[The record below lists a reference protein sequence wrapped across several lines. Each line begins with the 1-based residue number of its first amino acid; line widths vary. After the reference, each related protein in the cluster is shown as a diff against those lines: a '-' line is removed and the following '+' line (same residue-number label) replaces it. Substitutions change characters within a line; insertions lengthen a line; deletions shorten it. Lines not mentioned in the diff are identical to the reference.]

1 MRESVCWLRSGRR
14 SETGS
19 GFRPKKN
26 LQTSRICDRINT
38 DVRGQIRHGNIRNQT
53 DIAGDVR
60 WVRLRIVRETMEE
73 FLSDNDLD
81 ALLAEDPEALA
92 GELEIE
98 GMDEAMEMSAS
109 NRRYEE
115 IIKKH
120 ADDK

>member
-1 MRESVCWLRSGRR
+1 
-14 SETGS
+14 
-19 GFRPKKN
+19 
-26 LQTSRICDRINT
+26 
-38 DVRGQIRHGNIRNQT
+38 
-53 DIAGDVR
+53 
-60 WVRLRIVRETMEE
+60 MEE

-81 ALLAEDPEALA
+81 ALLAEAPEGLA

-120 ADDK
+120 ADEG

>member
-1 MRESVCWLRSGRR
+1 M
-14 SETGS
+14 
-19 GFRPKKN
+19 
-26 LQTSRICDRINT
+26 
-38 DVRGQIRHGNIRNQT
+38 
-53 DIAGDVR
+53 
-60 WVRLRIVRETMEE
+60 LRIERLLMEE

-81 ALLAEDPEALA
+81 ALLAEDPEGLA

-120 ADDK
+120 ADEN